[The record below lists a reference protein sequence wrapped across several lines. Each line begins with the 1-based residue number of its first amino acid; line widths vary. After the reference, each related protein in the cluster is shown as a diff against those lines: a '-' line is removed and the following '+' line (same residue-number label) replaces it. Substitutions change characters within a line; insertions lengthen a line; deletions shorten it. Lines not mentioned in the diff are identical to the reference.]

1 MPTKLLKITKS
12 KNKDKKL
19 DAIFMHNGKEK
30 KVSFGQKG
38 ASDFTK
44 HQNTDRKNLY
54 LNRHKKRENWND
66 PVSRGTLSRYI
77 LWNKPSIQKSTQ
89 DFKKRFNL

>member
-1 MPTKLLKITKS
+1 MPTKLLKITRS

-19 DAIFMHNGKEK
+19 DAIFMQNGKEK
-30 KVSFGQKG
+30 KVSFGQRG

-44 HQNTDRKNLY
+44 HKNLDRKNMY

-66 PVSRGTLSRYI
+66 PITAGSLSRYI
-77 LWNKPSIQKSTQ
+77 LWNQPTIKQSTK
-89 DFKKRFNL
+89 DFKKRYNL